1 MEKINF
7 SKDDVI
13 CYQGDASDGLYILID
28 GELEVL
34 IAEEINA
41 EMKKSEI
48 LAQSKRV
55 GLITEKKTTFGEIS
69 FILNAP
75 RNATIRAV
83 SNGAVVKIPTGAD
96 PLKTLLRSNPV
107 IGLSISKTLLQKSL
121 STYGVIENTIKLL
134 QQAQMYYDN
143 LAYMYY
149 KINMNAQNKD
159 NPVYKDGKI
168 LHSKAHSNGNKI
180 SDKLS
185 IAIIETNLSQV
196 WEHDYGIN
204 IDLPNINLEIIDI
217 VKSILYLPEK
227 VAKIAIK
234 LSPNIVEFS
243 CLKLSEYLQE
253 LNGFF
258 VNANNLAEQAILKL
272 AGQSESIFESYFSLY
287 SLLKSANHPN
297 IKFVEKALG
306 KLIKLTK
313 ELHNQY
319 SEMYNAKIKDLS
331 KEYLKQESKIKDEE
345 KTVEIKK
352 EEAKKAVVI
361 QQSDLIIDDNF
372 NKLMTLQ
379 CSNEDTKSK
388 LRTALEKY
396 HKLIDKFDTAGD
408 ARKIKKELEAAYWDF
423 YKDAFLHYMEKGGNL
438 PNYTFLMLRYGI
450 LDENLLN
457 EETINCIKSTP
468 FQTKHTFPIFYADEW
483 LAKIHDNEEKPS
495 INGLGQTY
503 DEYVK
508 ENKVNISDPASA
520 LLNFEIKEVV
530 AAQVRTAAGLIA
542 QQSPIVDSDYINLKP
557 ENCIVTKERL
567 ENTLKEIL
575 DIDFSLFYREVRLV
589 YGDQAD
595 FVQKEVIPNFIIVPV
610 SGSKAICWQEIDN
623 RNKASR
629 ARIVVPLFA
638 TADLK
643 EMLLLALAH
652 FRWELAKT
660 IVGPNWGDPIEGGMT
675 GKYFDY
681 TSTYKQSKELNAE
694 TKEKIKKQFKKLP
707 QTKDRYAEDY
717 LDWIINES
725 QAVFKL
731 NVLTRDIFFQ
741 YVPFNKRIR
750 DKQSANPNFAKLNFK
765 FVNLNKKKLV
775 AIDNKIKKL
784 EKMEIQIPQDVKNE
798 FEYYKLLI

>member
-13 CYQGDASDGLYILID
+13 CYQGESSDGFYILLD

-34 IAEEINA
+34 ISEDIEP
-41 EMKKSEI
+41 EMKKTEI
-48 LAQSKRV
+48 LAKSKRV
-55 GLITEKKTTFGEIS
+55 GLITEKKTPFGEIS

-75 RNATIRAV
+75 RNATIRAI
-83 SNGAVVKIPTGAD
+83 SNGTVVKIATGSD
-96 PLKTLLRSNPV
+96 SLKTLLRSNPV

-121 STYGVIENTIKLL
+121 STYGVIENSLKLI

-149 KINMNAQNKD
+149 KINMNAQNKE
-159 NPVYKDGKI
+159 NPVYKNGKN

-185 IAIIETNLSQV
+185 LAIIETNLSQAF
-196 WEHDYGIN
+196 EKDYGID
-204 IDLPNINLEIIDI
+204 IELPNINLEIIDI

-234 LSPNIVEFS
+234 LSPNIVEFC

-258 VNANNLAEQAILKL
+258 VKANNLAEEAILTL
-272 AGQSESIFESYFSLY
+272 AGQSQSIFDSYYSLY

-297 IKFVEKALG
+297 IKFVEKTLG

-319 SEMYNAKIKDLS
+319 SEMYNSRIKDLH
-331 KEYLKQESKIKDEE
+331 KDYLKQESKIKDEE
-345 KTVEIKK
+345 KTVEVKK
-352 EEAKKAVVI
+352 EEAKKAVII
-361 QQSDLIIDDNF
+361 QQSDLILEDNF
-372 NKLMTLQ
+372 NKLLSLQ
-379 CSNEDTKSK
+379 CSNDSVKEK
-388 LRTALEKY
+388 LKNSLEKY
-396 HKLIDKFDTAGD
+396 HKIIDKFDTAGD
-408 ARKIKKELEAAYWDF
+408 ARKVKKELEAAYWDF
-423 YKDAFLHYMEKGGNL
+423 YKDVFIHYMEKDGNL
-438 PNYTFLMLRYGI
+438 PNYVFLMLRYGI

-457 EETINCIKSTP
+457 EEAVNCIKSTSLD
-468 FQTKHTFPIFYADEW
+468 TKHTFPIFYADEW
-483 LAKIHDNEEKPS
+483 LSKIYDNEEKPS
-495 INGLGQTY
+495 INGLGQSY

-508 ENKVNISDPASA
+508 ENKVNISDPSAA
-520 LLNFEIKEVV
+520 LLNFEVKEVL

-542 QQSPIVDSDYINLKP
+542 QQCPIVDSDYINLKP
-557 ENCIVTKERL
+557 ENSIVTKERL
-567 ENTLKEIL
+567 ENVLKEIL
-575 DIDFSLFYREVRLV
+575 DVDFSLFYREVRLV

-610 SGSKAICWQEIDN
+610 AGSKAICWQEIDN

-629 ARIVVPLFA
+629 ARIAVPLFT

-694 TKEKIKKQFKKLP
+694 IKEKIKKQFKKLP
-707 QTKDRYAEDY
+707 QTKDRFAEDY

-750 DKQSANPNFAKLNFK
+750 DKQSQNPNFAKLNFK
-765 FVNLNKKKLV
+765 FVNLNKKKIT

-784 EKMEIQIPQDVKNE
+784 EKMEIQIPKEVKDE